1 MKKAFI
7 FLLLTT
13 LFYSIV
19 SCKKEQDEENII
31 KVRIAYDEDKH
42 NKNQKLF
49 INSGTAEIYWTN
61 NSSIKLVGINNNAA
75 TFSFMG
81 SSGNTANFALIN
93 GNMGPDNYIAFYPT
107 TASVVS
113 PFNITY
119 SSPNAYAIDPSDVNG
134 YISDNML
141 LYTKNVYS
149 HGNANDTIVFHP
161 AMTVLE
167 IPLKSDSGSFIINTI
182 TLSAKGVSTN
192 GAFIN
197 SARLPNVFSNN
208 TNFSNITYTNTI
220 IYNFTGNGLSVGTTP
235 DTIKLL
241 VWSADT
247 AIGLSAYSIDINNGY
262 HTKNITR
269 TQVFS
274 NSKYYKFPAI
284 SIPQPQTG
292 DVYQGGIV
300 CSTYVANGVTHGY
313 VCAANDLTVKYPWS
327 PLSQNQEISITTN
340 TIIGSGET
348 NTATIVSSY
357 GNANYA
363 ARVCDNLSLNGFND
377 WFLPSQ
383 DEFNM
388 IYNYLYTNGLAN
400 FKSGPNDL
408 YWTSSQHAL
417 KKAVAFSFK
426 KGMSKNPINKNTN
439 CYIRPI
445 RHF

>member
-149 HGNANDTIVFHP
+149 YGNANDTVVFLP

-182 TLSAKGVSTN
+182 TLSAKSVSTN

-197 SARLPNVFSNN
+197 SARLPNVFSK
-208 TNFSNITYTNTI
+208 
-220 IYNFTGNGLSVGTTP
+220 FT
-235 DTIKLL
+235 
-241 VWSADT
+241 
-247 AIGLSAYSIDINNGY
+247 
-262 HTKNITR
+262 
-269 TQVFS
+269 
-274 NSKYYKFPAI
+274 
-284 SIPQPQTG
+284 
-292 DVYQGGIV
+292 
-300 CSTYVANGVTHGY
+300 
-313 VCAANDLTVKYPWS
+313 
-327 PLSQNQEISITTN
+327 
-340 TIIGSGET
+340 
-348 NTATIVSSY
+348 
-357 GNANYA
+357 
-363 ARVCDNLSLNGFND
+363 
-377 WFLPSQ
+377 
-383 DEFNM
+383 
-388 IYNYLYTNGLAN
+388 
-400 FKSGPNDL
+400 
-408 YWTSSQHAL
+408 
-417 KKAVAFSFK
+417 
-426 KGMSKNPINKNTN
+426 
-439 CYIRPI
+439 
-445 RHF
+445 